1 MSAPVEVPELG
12 LIALARFA
20 WRQLTSMRTA
30 LILLMMMGIA
40 AIPGS
45 LVPQRISNPIAVR
58 DFFEQNESRAIWYDR
73 FYLFDVYGS
82 PWFSAIY
89 ILLFISLIGCV
100 LPRTIEHFHAMR
112 AQPPATPRNLSRME
126 HHSTLTSDLEPLLS
140 AQKWFKKNRFRVR
153 LSEDSISAEKGYLR
167 ETGNLLF
174 HLSLILILIGVSF
187 GSLYGLRGEAIVN
200 SGERFVNVPTSYDS
214 LTLGK
219 LTTDSDLTTFTITV
233 DKFIARYDPKTS
245 APRDYSAYVTTTE
258 GDVTKKQIIKVNSP
272 LTFGSTR
279 VYLQANGYSPV
290 VTVRDSQ
297 GDVAFQGPVT
307 FLPQDGNL
315 RSIGA
320 IKVPDA
326 DPSVGFVASFLP
338 TYARSESDGGVS
350 IYPQLLNPRMLFSVW
365 RGDLG
370 LNSGV
375 PQSVYR
381 IDTKDM
387 TNLGLGSLEIGET
400 FAYPGGTI
408 TLEGVTPWINLQI
421 VEDRGKGFALFGA
434 IFAILGLLSSLY
446 GRRRRIWV
454 RVSGSQVEVAGL
466 AKNNAPG
473 LVEEINDLK
482 SYLVNDEKEGEQK

>member
-1 MSAPVEVPELG
+1 MSNNVEIPELG
-12 LIALARFA
+12 FFALMRFA

-30 LILLMMMGIA
+30 LILLMMLGIA
-40 AIPGS
+40 AVPGS
-45 LVPQRISNPIAVR
+45 LIPQRTSNLIAVR
-58 DFFEQNESRAIWYDR
+58 DFFENHPTLSIWYDR
-73 FYLFDVYGS
+73 FSLFDVYGS

-112 AQPPATPRNLSRME
+112 ALPPATPKNLNRME
-126 HHSTLTSDLEPLLS
+126 HHTTFAGDNESLEIG
-140 AQKWFKKNRFRVR
+140 AAWFKKNRFRI
-153 LSEDSISAEKGYLR
+153 LKSEDSISAEKGYLR

-174 HLSLILILIGVSF
+174 HLSLIFILIGVSF
-187 GSLYGLRGEAIVN
+187 GSLFGLQGEAIVN
-200 SGERFVNVPTSYDS
+200 TGERFVNVPTSYDN
-214 LTLGK
+214 LRLGK
-219 LTTDSDLTTFTITV
+219 LTRESDISPFTIV
-233 DKFIARYDPKTS
+233 VNNFAAEYDPKTNM
-245 APRDYSAYVTTTE
+245 PLDYTAWVTTSEDGKIKRQT
-258 GDVTKKQIIKVNSP
+258 IKVNSP

-326 DPSVGFVASFLP
+326 DPEVGFVSSFLP
-338 TYARSESDGGVS
+338 TYSRTENQGGVS
-350 IYPQLLNPRMLFSVW
+350 IYPQLLNPRLLFSVW
-365 RGDLG
+365 SGDLG
-370 LNSGV
+370 LNSGI

-381 IDTKDM
+381 IDTKGM
-387 TNLGLGSLEIGET
+387 KNLGLGSVAIGET
-400 FAYPGGTI
+400 FKYPGGTI

-446 GRRRRIWV
+446 GRRRRIWI
-454 RVSGSQVEVAGL
+454 RVTGSQVEVAGL

-473 LVEEINDLK
+473 LEAEIARLVESVK
-482 SYLVNDEKEGEQK
+482 R